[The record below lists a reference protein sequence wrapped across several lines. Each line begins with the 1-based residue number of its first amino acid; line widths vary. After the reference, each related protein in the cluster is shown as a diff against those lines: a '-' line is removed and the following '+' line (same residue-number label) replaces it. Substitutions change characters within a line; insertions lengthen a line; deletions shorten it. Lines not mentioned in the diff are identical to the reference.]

1 MASYNEITGDKI
13 ETRGAL
19 SKQGEENFDRI
30 FGVKKKEK
38 YVPPPLPD
46 WGDEASE
53 KRQDIIGQNGNIGY
67 TSDQIEGDKNDS
79 TK

>member
-38 YVPPPLPD
+38 YIPPPLPD
-46 WGDEASE
+46 WGSEAE
-53 KRQDIIGQNGNIGY
+53 ERRVDIIGQNGNIGY
-67 TSDQIEGDKNDS
+67 EGEQDDS
-79 TK
+79 SS

>member
-13 ETRGAL
+13 ETRGTL

-38 YVPPPLPD
+38 YIPPPLPD

-67 TSDQIEGDKNDS
+67 GDEVNNEEKNDVE
-79 TK
+79 